1 MILPKRPKIVC
12 LGGGTGLPV
21 VLKSLEGFGE
31 RVAIVNMVDN
41 GRSSGILRK
50 RYGIPP
56 VGDLRNS
63 LIALASNKEIAE
75 IFDFRFEHGPLSP
88 HSVGNILL
96 SAYMLLKKSCIKE
109 TLSFFSKLLNIDG
122 KVIAACE
129 ELVELMA
136 LTKRNELIK
145 GQVSVSRT
153 RGIKRVWLEPNVQA
167 SEAALHEIE
176 NADYLIISPG
186 SLYSSILPVLLTGSI
201 GESFLKSNAVKIW
214 VFNVANERNETFSYS
229 SRDYVQAMK
238 RHFEKFRVNYILF
251 AKRPKKFTKPYRLV
265 KLDISELEK
274 VSDKVIIGDFVKDD
288 EPNLHDSKKLRK
300 VWKKI
305 ILQEVG
311 N

>member
-1 MILPKRPKIVC
+1 MPKRPKIVC
-12 LGGGTGLPV
+12 LGGGTGLPI

-31 RVAIVNMVDN
+31 RVAIVNMVDD

-50 RYGIPP
+50 RYGVPP

-63 LIALASNKEIAE
+63 LIALATNKEIAE
-75 IFDFRFEHGPLSP
+75 IFDFRFEKGPLSP
-88 HSVGNILL
+88 HSVGNIVL
-96 SAYMLLKKSCIKE
+96 AAHMLLKKSCIKD
-109 TLSFFSKLLNIDG
+109 TLSFFSKLLDLEG

-129 ELVELMA
+129 EIVELVA

-145 GQVSVSRT
+145 GQVNVSRT
-153 RGIKRVWLEPNVQA
+153 RGIRKVWLEPNVEA
-167 SEAALHEIE
+167 SKEALQYIE
-176 NADYLIISPG
+176 NADYLIIAPG

-201 GESFLKSNAVKIW
+201 GESFLNSRAVKIW
-214 VFNVANERNETFSYS
+214 VFNVANERNETFSYR
-229 SRDYVQAMK
+229 SRDYVQAMR

-251 AKRPKKFTKPYRLV
+251 AKQPKKFTKPYRLV
-265 KLDISELEK
+265 KLDINELEE
-274 VSDKVIIGDFVKDD
+274 VSDKVIIGDFVNDD
-288 EPNLHDSKKLRK
+288 EPNLHDFKKLRE